1 MDSCASQRTYCRVL
15 EVEQMNKSPLIS
27 AVQVVGPT
35 KLIISWHT
43 GETLECDLVNTISQV
58 SAFEP
63 LLDPAVFTKVSVEE
77 WGHGLDWPDGLEM
90 GADRLYQLCREQAGL
105 FSPVA
110 FDGWI
115 KRNNLSLSTAA
126 DALGMTRRM
135 IAHYR
140 SGSRPIPK
148 TVQLACIGWE
158 SLKKAA

>member
-1 MDSCASQRTYCRVL
+1 
-15 EVEQMNKSPLIS
+15 MNKSPLIL
-27 AVQVVGPT
+27 AVQLVGVM
-35 KLIISWHT
+35 KLAISWST
-43 GETLECDLVNTISQV
+43 GETLDCDLSDTIRRV
-58 SAFEP
+58 SVFAV
-63 LLDPAVFTKVSVEE
+63 LVDPAVFSQVSVEE
-77 WGHGLDWPDGLEM
+77 WGHGLDWPGGLDM

-115 KRNNLSLSTAA
+115 KRNSLSLSTAA

>member
-1 MDSCASQRTYCRVL
+1 
-15 EVEQMNKSPLIS
+15 MNKAPLIT
-27 AVQVVGPT
+27 AVQVVDALHL
-35 KLIISWHT
+35 LITWNT
-43 GETLECDLVNTISQV
+43 GETLACDLAATVGRH
-58 SAFEP
+58 AALAP
-63 LLDPAVFTKVSVEE
+63 LCDPAVFSQVAVEE
-77 WGHGLDWPDGLEM
+77 WGHGLDWPDGLDM
-90 GADRLYQLCREQAGL
+90 GADRLYHLCREQAGL
-105 FSPVA
+105 FSPIA

-115 KRNNLSLSTAA
+115 KNNRLSLSTAA

>member
-1 MDSCASQRTYCRVL
+1 
-15 EVEQMNKSPLIS
+15 MNKAPLIT
-27 AVQVVGPT
+27 AVQITAPLHLVIT
-35 KLIISWHT
+35 WNS
-43 GETLECDLVNTISQV
+43 LEALDCDLTTTINRYAALAPLADPALFSQV
-58 SAFEP
+58 A
-63 LLDPAVFTKVSVEE
+63 VEE
-77 WGHGLDWPDGLEM
+77 WGHGLDWPGGLDM

-115 KRNNLSLSTAA
+115 KNNQLSLSTAA
-126 DALGMTRRM
+126 EALGMTRRM

-158 SLKKAA
+158 TLKKAA

>member
-1 MDSCASQRTYCRVL
+1 
-15 EVEQMNKSPLIS
+15 MNKAPLIS
-27 AVQVVGPT
+27 AVKVSGSMKLAISWSTGENLAIDLTNTIKHHSIFAPLSDPATFSQVV
-35 KLIISWHT
+35 
-43 GETLECDLVNTISQV
+43 
-58 SAFEP
+58 
-63 LLDPAVFTKVSVEE
+63 VEE
-77 WGHGLDWPDGLEM
+77 WGHGLDWPGGLDM

-105 FSPVA
+105 LSPVA

-115 KRNNLSLSTAA
+115 KKNSLSLTTAA

-158 SLKKAA
+158 TLKKAA

>member
-1 MDSCASQRTYCRVL
+1 
-15 EVEQMNKSPLIS
+15 MNKSPLIT
-27 AVQVVGPT
+27 AIKATDAMHLVIT
-35 KLIISWHT
+35 WNT
-43 GETLECDLVNTISQV
+43 GETLDCDLATTISRLA
-58 SAFEP
+58 AFAP
-63 LLDPAVFTKVSVEE
+63 LADPAVFSQVAVEE
-77 WGHGLDWPDGLEM
+77 WGHGLDWPGGLDL

-115 KRNNLSLSTAA
+115 KNNRLSLSTAA
-126 DALGMTRRM
+126 EALGMTRRM

-158 SLKKAA
+158 ALKKAA